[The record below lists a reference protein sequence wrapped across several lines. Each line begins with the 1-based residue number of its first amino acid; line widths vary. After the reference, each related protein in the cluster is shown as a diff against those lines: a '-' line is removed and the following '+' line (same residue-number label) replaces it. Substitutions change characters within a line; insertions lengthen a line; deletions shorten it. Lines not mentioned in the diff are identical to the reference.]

1 MKINPGLRIF
11 LVTLFSIII
20 LFSLSFVKWS
30 NITKSVDDKGKES
43 SFLKNYN
50 LLSSL
55 LPEDSTANTGDVDID
70 PALAARME
78 EEKNKPQY
86 ISKIDSV
93 TGKAIIDSAIIDK
106 KSPRVNGNVVI
117 EDYSVAQTGMI
128 NFKKAISECN
138 SRPVRIAVIGD
149 SYIEGDIFTQ
159 HIRELLQNQY
169 GGKGVGYVA
178 MDCIT
183 KGYRQSVRHTSS
195 GWTMYTLMKNSSEK
209 YFTLPGL
216 FCKSNGNASAT
227 YTGTNIVPNA
237 DRWDNSKFIFI
248 SPEKSIISINTG
260 DGWIA
265 HQFEG
270 SNKVQCISIDKN
282 TDKFEVKTNSNSL
295 IALGTWLNNNTGIT
309 VDCMSLRGYS
319 GITHNKIN
327 TDISRQVAEFVD
339 YDLIIIEYG
348 LNVLSGKNKKYDFY
362 ANYMVKVVNQI
373 RNCHPNADIL
383 VIGCGDRG
391 IKRGGSVQSMPTAP
405 YLIDAQR
412 EVARRSQSF
421 FWDTREAMGGE
432 GAVVDW
438 CSNSEINKDYIHLSF
453 KGGERLANL
462 LVNALNE
469 AVK

>member
-1 MKINPGLRIF
+1 
-11 LVTLFSIII
+11 
-20 LFSLSFVKWS
+20 
-30 NITKSVDDKGKES
+30 
-43 SFLKNYN
+43 
-50 LLSSL
+50 
-55 LPEDSTANTGDVDID
+55 
-70 PALAARME
+70 
-78 EEKNKPQY
+78 
-86 ISKIDSV
+86 
-93 TGKAIIDSAIIDK
+93 
-106 KSPRVNGNVVI
+106 
-117 EDYSVAQTGMI
+117 
-128 NFKKAISECN
+128 
-138 SRPVRIAVIGD
+138 
-149 SYIEGDIFTQ
+149 
-159 HIRELLQNQY
+159 
-169 GGKGVGYVA
+169 
-178 MDCIT
+178 
-183 KGYRQSVRHTSS
+183 
-195 GWTMYTLMKNSSEK
+195 
-209 YFTLPGL
+209 
-216 FCKSNGNASAT
+216 
-227 YTGTNIVPNA
+227 
-237 DRWDNSKFIFI
+237 
-248 SPEKSIISINTG
+248 
-260 DGWIA
+260 
-265 HQFEG
+265 
-270 SNKVQCISIDKN
+270 
-282 TDKFEVKTNSNSL
+282 
-295 IALGTWLNNNTGIT
+295 
-309 VDCMSLRGYS
+309 MSLRGYS